1 LAGGGALRIAARF
14 VFGGRIASGGRKMRT
29 ATTCMILGL
38 LAVAGAT
45 VAVNGQQ
52 PVAQQPA
59 PAPVRPAQVPTF
71 RSTVML
77 VPLDVRVTDR
87 DGNPITGLT
96 QQDFTLIENGAKQE
110 IRHFGVREVAT
121 ERLEADP
128 SMPLREGPV
137 SLVPQTNR
145 IFLIVLGRG
154 RLLEPSGA
162 VDALIDFV
170 RGRLLPQDQVAVFAY
185 NRATTFTRNHQSVVA
200 LLQRFKV
207 SHEEVDLKVGQQM
220 TTGLAG
226 IYGSK
231 SIPKDLQ
238 KTIDAMFEGSGLLA
252 SQRVAPADAAA
263 SRVEKD
269 ADRQIYAQ
277 IQKEIEVSKAAMSAA
292 AGVTNLT
299 TWSELD
305 EIQTQMFSDL
315 PLEDFIS
322 ATAQTLQDLGN
333 LYAAIAYLRNFEGE
347 KHVVFFTERGL
358 TMPRLE
364 EDEVLASAAND
375 ARVAIDTVQTGGLL
389 GQSGAQA
396 PDGRFNET
404 FAFRTLRVIAEMTGG
419 VSSIAEDGAKA
430 MARLDAVT
438 RSGYLLGYYPSNAK
452 WDGSYRKVEV
462 KVNRP
467 GATAYYRHGYYARP
481 ELGPFNRREFV
492 TQDRIRAAASFRRT
506 VEDIRV
512 RVDASVGKAEDG
524 AGTEV
529 RISGTIDMAKLALR
543 FVEGVHQGF
552 VSIAV
557 FCWDDK
563 GEALANTLQNAD
575 IKLPDEVYKKL
586 AGSGIPFK
594 MRLLT
599 SPAIRRVRVVV
610 YDPKADLI
618 GSVDK
623 RM

>member
-1 LAGGGALRIAARF
+1 
-14 VFGGRIASGGRKMRT
+14 M
-29 ATTCMILGL
+29 
-38 LAVAGAT
+38 
-45 VAVNGQQ
+45 
-52 PVAQQPA
+52 
-59 PAPVRPAQVPTF
+59 
-71 RSTVML
+71 
-77 VPLDVRVTDR
+77 
-87 DGNPITGLT
+87 
-96 QQDFTLIENGAKQE
+96 
-110 IRHFGVREVAT
+110 
-121 ERLEADP
+121 
-128 SMPLREGPV
+128 
-137 SLVPQTNR
+137 
-145 IFLIVLGRG
+145 
-154 RLLEPSGA
+154 
-162 VDALIDFV
+162 
-170 RGRLLPQDQVAVFAY
+170 FA
-185 NRATTFTRNHQSVVA
+185 
-200 LLQRFKV
+200 
-207 SHEEVDLKVGQQM
+207 
-220 TTGLAG
+220 
-226 IYGSK
+226 
-231 SIPKDLQ
+231 
-238 KTIDAMFEGSGLLA
+238 GSGLLA

-277 IQKEIEVSKAAMSAA
+277 IQKEIELAKAEMAAA

-305 EIQTQMFSDL
+305 EIQTQMFADL
-315 PLEDFIS
+315 SLEEFIS
-322 ATAQTLQDLGN
+322 STAQTLQDLGN

-347 KHVVFFTERGL
+347 KHIVFFTERGL

-364 EDEVLASAAND
+364 EDELLASAAND

-396 PDGRFNET
+396 PDGRCNET
-404 FAFRTLRVIAEMTGG
+404 FAFKTLRTIAELTGG
-419 VSSIAEDGAKA
+419 VSSIAEAGATA

-438 RSGYLLGYYPSNAK
+438 RSGYLLGYYPTNAN

-462 KVNRP
+462 KVTRP

-529 RISGTIDMAKLALR
+529 RDQR
-543 FVEGVHQGF
+543 HHRH
-552 VSIAV
+552 
-557 FCWDDK
+557 
-563 GEALANTLQNAD
+563 GEAGVELRRGRAPGIRQHRGLLLGRQGRS
-575 IKLPDEVYKKL
+575 
-586 AGSGIPFK
+586 AGQHASRTPTSSCRTRSTRRLLTSGIPFK

-599 SPAIRRVRVVV
+599 SPAVRRVRVVV

>member
-1 LAGGGALRIAARF
+1 MRMAAHYVFLGFLAIAGITVAAR
-14 VFGGRIASGGRKMRT
+14 
-29 ATTCMILGL
+29 
-38 LAVAGAT
+38 
-45 VAVNGQQ
+45 GQQ
-52 PVAQQPA
+52 PPS
-59 PAPVRPAQVPTF
+59 PQVPTF

-87 DGNPITGLT
+87 DGKPIADLT
-96 QQDFTLIENGAKQE
+96 QNDFTLVEDGARQE
-110 IRHFGVREVAT
+110 IRHFGLREIAT
-121 ERLEADP
+121 EPLGNDP
-128 SMPLREGPV
+128 SMPLRESAV

-154 RLLEPSGA
+154 RLQEPSSA

-170 RGRLLPQDQVAVFAY
+170 HRRLLPQDQVAVFAY
-185 NRATTFTRNHQSVVA
+185 NRATTFTRNHQSVVS
-200 LLQRFKV
+200 LLQRFKAT
-207 SHEEVDLKVGQQM
+207 HEEVDLKIGQET

-231 SIPKDLQ
+231 AIPRALQ
-238 KTIDAMFEGSGLLA
+238 SKIDAMFEGAGLLA

-263 SRVEKD
+263 SRVVKD
-269 ADRQIYAQ
+269 ARRQTDAQ
-277 IQKEIEVSKAAMSAA
+277 IQQQIEVSKAEMAAA
-292 AGVTNLT
+292 AGVPNLT
-299 TWSELD
+299 TWSEID
-305 EIQTQMFSDL
+305 EIQTQMFADL

-347 KHVVFFTERGL
+347 KHIVFFTEHGL

-364 EDEVLASAAND
+364 EDELLASAAND

-389 GQSGAQA
+389 GQAGGLA

-404 FAFRTLRVIAEMTGG
+404 FAFRTLRAIAEMTGG
-419 VSSIAEDGAKA
+419 VSSIAEAGATA
-430 MARLDAVT
+430 MARIDAVT
-438 RSGYLLGYYPSNAK
+438 RSGYLLGYYPSNTK
-452 WDGSYRKVEV
+452 WDGSYRKVDV

-467 GATAYYRHGYYARP
+467 GAIAYYRRGYYARP
-481 ELGPFNRREFV
+481 ELGSFNRREFV

-512 RVDASVGKAEDG
+512 RVDASTGKAEDG

-529 RISGTIDMAKLALR
+529 RISGTIDMAKLALT
-543 FVEGVHQGF
+543 FVEGVHQGRI
-552 VSIAV
+552 SIAV

-563 GEALANTLQNAD
+563 GNALANSMQNAD
-575 IKLPDEVYKKL
+575 IKLQDDVYRKL
-586 AGSGIPFK
+586 VSSGIPFK
-594 MRLLT
+594 TRMLV
-599 SPAIRRVRVVV
+599 SPAVRRVRVVV